1 MSPRFRPRQRGR
13 LSSTTVYRRPN
24 ALWLLREGDRGAHDT
39 VPLLRRLIR
48 NNVWT
53 KCCNRCHL
61 SKRSGRRRRD
71 VKTLVSIFNLISLGF
86 VIFTGGREAHPVS
99 PRRIWHA
106 SGRFGFF
113 KHMLSRKGVSG
124 LVSLVCFS
132 HDPIPNLSPKT
143 LCYDTRRPPPFRHV

>member
-1 MSPRFRPRQRGR
+1 MMSPRFRPRQRGR

-113 KHMLSRKGVSG
+113 KQMLSRKGGVGVG
-124 LVSLVCFS
+124 LPCL
-132 HDPIPNLSPKT
+132 L
-143 LCYDTRRPPPFRHV
+143 